1 MRALVFCV
9 FLVLLLIKVCS
20 TTLRKHYIAAVEF
33 NWDYRSSN
41 LLPGLRAENMSPR
54 YTSRTF
60 PQYRKA
66 VFMEFTDS
74 SFLTPEPK
82 PKWMGILGPTIRAE
96 VNDKV
101 IIHFKNLAS
110 RPYSIH
116 PFGISYWKM
125 SEGASYNDHTS
136 ISEKKD
142 DFVPP
147 KSEYTYVWEITEN
160 LGPMNGDSNCLTY
173 AYSSYVDP
181 VRDFNSGL
189 IGAMLVCKQGTL
201 NELGKQTNH
210 QEFVLLFSIIDE
222 SKSMY
227 LETDRIRYR
236 LPGPHKTKGQM
247 YSINGYINVSL
258 PDLNI
263 CKNKD
268 VSWHLI
274 TMGST
279 QELYS
284 IYFGGYGL
292 LLRDHRVVS
301 VDLAPTAFA
310 TAEMTPS
317 YESKW
322 LLNCQNPKHQQAGM
336 KAYFNIEG
344 TCEEDNTS
352 VWKTKKIE
360 EEDDYDD
367 DNDEYKDE
375 EEDERDYKIQIQY
388 MQRTTVTK
396 SRSMEWIYYI
406 AAKECNWD
414 YAPTIPDYV
423 SRDLRRKYLEKGP
436 DRIGKEYK
444 KAVYVEYTD
453 STFTIVKHKPESGS
467 SKGIL
472 GPVLRGEV
480 GDRFKIIFKNLASRP
495 YNINPHGLTEIK
507 IGSAGGHNIRN
518 HTVQPNKTLTYFWS
532 VTKSDGP
539 TNSDLGCLTRF
550 YFSNVNTDRDIAS
563 GLIGPLL
570 ICAKNMLDNNARMV
584 KIDKAKYL
592 FFSLFDE
599 NKSWYIR
606 ENIENY
612 CEDPLRVNPNDP
624 EFYDS
629 NLMHS
634 INGFVFE
641 NVPKLNFCMNEV
653 IYWHVILGA
662 QDKFL
667 SIYFHGQ
674 TFKHDGV
681 YEDVLTLFPISSET
695 IRMDMDSI
703 GLWLLEPLN
712 YHYQIQG
719 MRAKFRVR
727 NCDNDPDY
735 LEDFVMELDSKEDD
749 PDLAHGNILPE
760 EIKQLIFQPRG
771 FKRHNTNLS
780 ELYEALEL
788 DELMNITNDGENMTE
803 KDPIW
808 SNCRQRRH
816 QTLGEQYSKE
826 KEENHFL
833 NNGVGKHLSKD
844 TNELNQSETIRKD
857 FYDTTKA
864 SKNQITIDSDKMQSN
879 PSFTEE
885 SRVNQHSKNE
895 NIVELM
901 KTNYSSDELVQ
912 KNRMREIPLLDHPE
926 SNLTFTGT
934 DGKLDLLNANQI
946 LKKEEVVSTNK
957 LNQNQKLEDGVITK
971 TQPHKV
977 VTFKQE
983 ISNETKGMKL
993 WDNDTAATFRESE
1006 GIKANR
1012 TSFDKNSTTETEIN
1026 SQQARKESLDYDDY
1040 EDETSS
1046 GDDDE
1051 SKHRDMHDTDFR
1063 TFSNSELCPGETT
1076 SDILRTSNSQS
1087 KYYYIAAAE
1096 LIWDYEAS
1104 QTARAYKNSWR
1115 QQSREQRLGSKF
1127 KKAMFLQY
1135 SDSMFKHPVV
1145 RGESEE
1151 HLGILGPVIRAEVND
1166 IIVVKFKNMAS
1177 RPFSIH
1183 AHGVQREIPDKY
1195 TYEEEELI
1203 DWPRKMDDIV
1213 YPNKTKVY
1221 IWHVTKGSAPTE
1233 KDFDCR
1239 AWTYYSDVN
1248 TERDIHTGLIGPLI
1262 ICRKGTLHKI
1272 ASGML
1277 KVQEFSLL
1285 FMTFDEN
1292 KSWYLEDN
1300 IQMFCK
1306 TPCHVRPEDPAF
1318 QNSNKFH
1325 AINGHV
1331 AETLPGLV
1339 MAQNRLVRWYLTNMV
1354 GSADIY
1360 SVHFH
1365 GQPFIMRR
1373 SKEHRM
1379 GVYTLF
1385 PGSFGTIEM
1394 YPAKVG
1400 YWLVDCETAEYQQAG
1415 MRAIF
1420 LVYNSNCRVPLGLA
1434 TGRIADS
1441 QLTASGYIGSWT
1453 PQLARLHNSGYTNA
1467 WRGKGRRPWIQ
1478 VDLKTPMLVHGI
1490 ITQGV
1495 RYYFR
1500 HFYVD
1505 HFYISY
1511 SLDTYAWK
1519 NYKSNTTLDIKIFV
1533 GNTDGTGQVRNNF
1546 NPPIIARYVRVYPKP
1561 SVGHLALRMELL
1573 GCDLQSCSL
1582 PLGMENG
1589 IIGDQQLSASSFWVS
1604 LSAWHPS
1611 LARLNK
1617 EGFTNAWVPKR
1628 NNPHEWFQ
1636 INFQHRKKITGI
1648 ITQGANNLRQSMFV
1662 KEYIILYSDNHNSW
1676 TVIKDSLNLKQKV
1689 FKGNVDSKSQVQ
1701 NTFDPPIFAQ
1711 YLRIVPQTWQR
1722 NIALRVEVLGCET
1735 EQRL

>member
-1 MRALVFCV
+1 M
-9 FLVLLLIKVCS
+9 
-20 TTLRKHYIAAVEF
+20 TTTDSATTVRKHYIAAVEF

-41 LLPGLRAENMSPR
+41 LLSGLGAGNMSPR
-54 YTSRTF
+54 YTSRTLT
-60 PQYRKA
+60 QYRKA
-66 VFMEFTDS
+66 VFMEFKDS

-82 PKWMGILGPTIRAE
+82 PSWMGILGPTIRAE

-136 ISEKKD
+136 TSEKKD
-142 DFVPP
+142 DIVPP
-147 KSEYTYVWEITEN
+147 KGEYVYVWEIAEN
-160 LGPMNGDSNCLTY
+160 LGPMNGDSSCLTY
-173 AYSSYVDP
+173 AYSSHVDP

-189 IGAMLVCKQGTL
+189 IGAVLVCKQGTL
-201 NELGKQTNH
+201 NERGKQVNR

-222 SKSMY
+222 SKSRY
-227 LETDRIRYR
+227 HETDRIRYKI
-236 LPGPHKTKGQM
+236 PGPQKTKGQM
-247 YSINGYINVSL
+247 YSINGYVNVSL

-274 TMGST
+274 AMGST
-279 QELYS
+279 PELYS

-292 LLRDHRVVS
+292 LLRDRRVVS
-301 VDLAPTAFA
+301 VELAPTAFA
-310 TAEMTPS
+310 TAEMIPS

-322 LLNCQNPKHQQAGM
+322 LLCCQNPNHQQAGM
-336 KAYFNIEG
+336 MAYFNIEG
-344 TCEEDNTS
+344 ICEEDIAS
-352 VWKTKKIE
+352 VWKTKKV
-360 EEDDYDD
+360 EEDDNDDYDE
-367 DNDEYKDE
+367 DENEK
-375 EEDERDYKIQIQY
+375 EEDFKIQINY
-388 MQRTTVTK
+388 LPRTTVTK

-406 AAKECNWD
+406 AAEECNWD
-414 YAPTIPDYV
+414 YAPNLPDHV
-423 SRDLRRKYLEKGP
+423 SRDLSGKYLEKGP
-436 DRIGKEYK
+436 DRIGKVYK

-453 STFTIVKHKPESGS
+453 STFTVVKHKPESGS

-472 GPVLRGEV
+472 GPVLRGEI

-507 IGSAGGHNIRN
+507 VDKAGGHNARN
-518 HTVQPNKTLTYFWS
+518 HTVQPNKTVTYFWNL
-532 VTKSDGP
+532 TKSDGP

-550 YFSNVNTDRDIAS
+550 YFSNVDMDRDISS

-570 ICAKNMLDNNARMV
+570 ICAKNMLDTNARLV

-599 NKSWYIR
+599 NKSWYIN
-606 ENIENY
+606 ENIEKN
-612 CEDPLRVNPNDP
+612 CKDPLRVNPNDP

-634 INGFVFE
+634 INGFVYE

-653 IYWHVILGA
+653 IFWHVILGA

-674 TFKHDGV
+674 TFKYDGV
-681 YEDVLTLFPISSET
+681 YEDVLTLFPFSSET
-695 IRMDMDSI
+695 IRMDMDNI

-712 YHYQIQG
+712 YRYQIQG

-735 LEDFVMELDSKEDD
+735 LEDFIVEIDSKDD
-749 PDLAHGNILPE
+749 DHDLAYGNILQD
-760 EIKQLIFQPRG
+760 EIKRLSYTPRG
-771 FKRHNTNLS
+771 FKRHSENLT
-780 ELYEALEL
+780 ELYEAIELE
-788 DELMNITNDGENMTE
+788 ELMNSTNDGENMTV

-808 SNCRQRRH
+808 SRCRQRQH
-816 QTLGEQYSKE
+816 HTSGEQYSNE
-826 KEENHFL
+826 KKENHL
-833 NNGVGKHLSKD
+833 PNHGIGKRLSKD
-844 TNELNQSETIRKD
+844 TNELNQSQTTRKY
-857 FYDTTKA
+857 FYDTTVN
-864 SKNQITIDSDKMQSN
+864 SKNQITIESDQMHSN
-879 PSFTEE
+879 SSFTRD
-885 SRVNQHSKNE
+885 SKVNKHSKNE
-895 NIVELM
+895 DIDELI
-901 KTNYSSDELVQ
+901 KTNYSSDDLVQ
-912 KNRMREIPLLDHPE
+912 TNRMSEIPIPDHPE

-934 DGKLDLLNANQI
+934 DGKLDLLYANQI
-946 LKKEEVVSTNK
+946 LRNEIASTDKLK
-957 LNQNQKLEDGVITK
+957 LNQSKKLENGVITK
-971 TQPHKV
+971 TQLHKD
-977 VTFKQE
+977 FAFEQA
-983 ISNETKGMKL
+983 ISNETKEMKL

-1006 GIKANR
+1006 GIIPNR
-1012 TSFDKNSTTETEIN
+1012 TSFDKNSTTETGNN
-1026 SQQARKESLDYDDY
+1026 SQQARNEPLDYDDY
-1040 EDETSS
+1040 EEDTNS
-1046 GDDDE
+1046 GAGGE
-1051 SKHRDMHDTDFR
+1051 SNYRDLHDINFR
-1063 TFSNSELCPGETT
+1063 TLPNSEWCPEENP
-1076 SDILRTSNSQS
+1076 SHIPRTSNSQS
-1087 KYYYIAAAE
+1087 KYYYIAAVE

-1104 QTARAYKNSWR
+1104 QTSKHSWR
-1115 QQSREQRLGSKF
+1115 QQSKGQRLGSKF

-1135 SDSMFKHPVV
+1135 KDSMFKYPVV
-1145 RGESEE
+1145 RGEREE
-1151 HLGILGPVIRAEVND
+1151 HLGILGPVISAEVND

-1183 AHGVQREIPDKY
+1183 AHGVPREIPLEY
-1195 TYEEEELI
+1195 TYEEEQLI
-1203 DWPRKMDDIV
+1203 DWPRKEDDIV

-1221 IWHVTKGSAPTE
+1221 IWHVTKGSAPTD

-1248 TERDIHTGLIGPLI
+1248 PERDIHTGLIGPLI
-1262 ICRKGTLHKI
+1262 ICRQGTLHKI
-1272 ASGML
+1272 SNGTL

-1306 TPCHVRPEDPAF
+1306 SPCQVRPEDPAF

-1331 AETLPGLV
+1331 AETLPGLL
-1339 MAQNRLVRWYLTNMV
+1339 MAQNRLVRWYLINMV

-1394 YPAKVG
+1394 HPTKVG
-1400 YWLVDCETAEYQQAG
+1400 YWLVDCETAEHQEAG

-1420 LVYNSNCRVPLGLA
+1420 LVYNSYCRVPLGLA
-1434 TGRIADS
+1434 TRRIADS
-1441 QLTASGYIGSWT
+1441 QLTASGSIGKWT
-1453 PQLARLHNSGYTNA
+1453 PQLARLHNSGFTNA
-1467 WRGKGRRPWIQ
+1467 WRGKGSRPWIQ

-1490 ITQGV
+1490 ITQGA
-1495 RYYFR
+1495 RQ
-1500 HFYVD
+1500 HFKHLYVD

-1511 SLDTYAWK
+1511 SLDRYAWK
-1519 NYKSNTTLDIKIFV
+1519 NYKGNTTSDIKIFA
-1533 GNTDGTGQVRNNF
+1533 GNTDGIGQVRNYF
-1546 NPPIIARYVRVYPKP
+1546 NPPIIARYIRVYPKP
-1561 SVGHLALRMELL
+1561 STGHLALRMELL
-1573 GCDLQSCSL
+1573 GCDLQSCSM
-1582 PLGMENG
+1582 PLGMENK
-1589 IIGDQQLSASSFWVS
+1589 IISDHQLSASSFWVS
-1604 LSAWHPS
+1604 MSAWTPS

-1617 EGFTNAWVPKR
+1617 EGYTNAWVPKR

-1636 INFQHRKKITGI
+1636 INFLHRKKITGI
-1648 ITQGANNLRQSMFV
+1648 ITQGAKHLGRPMFV
-1662 KEYIILYSDNHNSW
+1662 QEYIISYSDNRNSW
-1676 TVIKDSLNLKQKV
+1676 TVIKDRQNLKEKI
-1689 FKGNVDSKSQVQ
+1689 FKGNMDGKSQVQ

-1711 YLRIVPQTWQR
+1711 YLRIVPRTWKR
-1722 NIALRVEVLGCET
+1722 NIALRIEVLGCET

>member
-1 MRALVFCV
+1 MRALAFYV
-9 FLVLLLIKVCS
+9 FLVLLLIKDSSMIV
-20 TTLRKHYIAAVEF
+20 RKHYIAAVEF

-41 LLPGLRAENMSPR
+41 LLSGLGAGNMRPR
-54 YTSRTF
+54 YSSSLF

-66 VFMEFTDS
+66 VFVEFKDS

-136 ISEKKD
+136 ITEKKD
-142 DFVPP
+142 DVVAP
-147 KSEYTYVWEITEN
+147 KGEYVYVWEITGN
-160 LGPMNGDSNCLTY
+160 LGPMNGDSSCLTY
-173 AYSSYVDP
+173 AYSSHVDP

-201 NELGKQTNH
+201 NELGKQINR

-236 LPGPHKTKGQM
+236 IPGPQKNKGQL

-274 TMGST
+274 AMGSVP
-279 QELYS
+279 ELYS

-301 VDLAPTAFA
+301 VELAPTAFA
-310 TAEMTPS
+310 TAEMIPS

-322 LLNCQNPKHQQAGM
+322 LLSSQNPSHQQAGM

-344 TCEEDNTS
+344 ICEEDDAS
-352 VWKTKKIE
+352 VWETGNVEEADGNDHDYEYGNE
-360 EEDDYDD
+360 EE
-367 DNDEYKDE
+367 NEA
-375 EEDERDYKIQIQY
+375 DYKIKIKY
-388 MQRTTVTK
+388 LVRTTVAK

-406 AAKECNWD
+406 AAEECKWD
-414 YAPTIPDYV
+414 YAPTLPDDV
-423 SRDLRRKYLEKGP
+423 SSDLRGKYLERGP

-453 STFTIVKHKPESGS
+453 STFTVVKHKPDSSS

-507 IGSAGGHNIRN
+507 VDKAEGHNIRN
-518 HTVQPNKTLTYFWS
+518 HIVQPNKTVTYFWS
-532 VTKSDGP
+532 VTKNDGP
-539 TNSDLGCLTRF
+539 TNSDPGCLTRF
-550 YFSNVNTDRDIAS
+550 YFSNVDMDRDIAS

-570 ICAKNMLDNNARMV
+570 ICAKNMLDINARLV

-599 NKSWYIR
+599 NKSWYIND
-606 ENIENY
+606 NIEKY
-612 CEDPLRVNPNDP
+612 CEDPSRVNPNDP

-634 INGFVFE
+634 INGFVYE
-641 NVPKLNFCMNEV
+641 NVPNLKFCMNEV
-653 IYWHVILGA
+653 IYWHVIVGA
-662 QDKFL
+662 QDNFL

-674 TFKHDGV
+674 TFKYDGV
-681 YEDVLTLFPISSET
+681 YEDVLTLFPFSSET
-695 IRMDMDSI
+695 IRMDMDNI

-712 YHYQIQG
+712 YRYQIQG
-719 MRAKFRVR
+719 MRAKFRVH

-735 LEDFVMELDSKEDD
+735 IENFLMEIDTKEDELD
-749 PDLAHGNILPE
+749 LAYGNVLQD
-760 EIKQLIFQPRG
+760 EIKQLIFRPRG
-771 FKRHNTNLS
+771 LKMHDENLT
-780 ELYEALEL
+780 ELYEAIELE
-788 DELMNITNDGENMTE
+788 ELMNITNDGENMTE

-808 SNCRQRRH
+808 SHCLQRQH
-816 QTLGEQYSKE
+816 HTLGEHNTKGKKE
-826 KEENHFL
+826 NRLPNHDKRL
-833 NNGVGKHLSKD
+833 PED
-844 TNELNQSETIRKD
+844 PNEPNQTIRKD
-857 FYDTTKA
+857 FYDTTET
-864 SKNQITIDSDKMQSN
+864 SENQITIGSDKMHS
-879 PSFTEE
+879 SFTKD
-885 SRVNQHSKNE
+885 SRINKDSKNGE
-895 NIVELM
+895 IDELI
-901 KTNYSSDELVQ
+901 KTNYSSDDFVQ
-912 KNRMREIPLLDHPE
+912 TNRMREILLPDHPE
-926 SNLTFTGT
+926 SNLTSMRTN
-934 DGKLDLLNANQI
+934 GKLDLLDANQV
-946 LKKEEVVSTNK
+946 LKKEEIVATDKLK
-957 LNQNQKLEDGVITK
+957 LNQSQKLDDGAFTK
-971 TQPHKV
+971 TPFHKN
-977 VTFKQE
+977 FEQI

-993 WDNDTAATFRESE
+993 LENDTAATFRESE
-1006 GIKANR
+1006 GIIPNR
-1012 TSFDKNSTTETEIN
+1012 TSFHKTSAAEPVIN
-1026 SQQARKESLDYDDY
+1026 SQQDREESLDYDNY
-1040 EDETSS
+1040 EEEMNS
-1046 GDDDE
+1046 GAGDE
-1051 SKHRDMHDTDFR
+1051 SSYRDLHDNNFR
-1063 TFSNSELCPGETT
+1063 AFSNSELCPEENP
-1076 SDILRTSNSQS
+1076 SHILRTSSSQS
-1087 KYYYIAAAE
+1087 KYYYIAAVE
-1096 LIWDYEAS
+1096 LIWDYKAS
-1104 QTARAYKNSWR
+1104 QTAGASKHSWT
-1115 QQSREQRLGSKF
+1115 QQSRSKGQSLGSKF

-1135 SDSMFKHPVV
+1135 KDSTFKHPVV

-1151 HLGILGPVIRAEVND
+1151 HLGILGPVISAEVND

-1183 AHGVQREIPDKY
+1183 AHGVPREIPFEYK
-1195 TYEEEELI
+1195 YEEEELT
-1203 DWPRKMDDIV
+1203 DWPRKVDDIV

-1221 IWHVTKGSAPTE
+1221 IWHVTKGSAPTD

-1239 AWTYYSDVN
+1239 TWTYYSDVN
-1248 TERDIHTGLIGPLI
+1248 PERDIHSGLIGPLI
-1262 ICRKGTLHKI
+1262 VCRKGTLHKI
-1272 ASGML
+1272 SSGKL
-1277 KVQEFSLL
+1277 KVWEFSLL
-1285 FMTFDEN
+1285 FLTFDEN

-1300 IQMFCK
+1300 IKMFCES
-1306 TPCHVRPEDPAF
+1306 PCNVRPEDPAF

-1339 MAQNRLVRWYLTNMV
+1339 MAQNRLVRWYLINMA
-1354 GSADIY
+1354 GSADVY

-1400 YWLVDCETAEYQQAG
+1400 YWLVDCETAEHQQAG

-1420 LVYNSNCRVPLGLA
+1420 LVYNTYCSVPLGLA

-1441 QLTASGYIGSWT
+1441 QLTASGQIGKWG
-1453 PQLARLHNSGYTNA
+1453 PQLARLHKSGRTNA
-1467 WRGKGRRPWIQ
+1467 WRGKGSRPWIQ

-1490 ITQGV
+1490 ITQGA
-1495 RYYFR
+1495 RHYFR
-1500 HFYVD
+1500 HLYVY

-1519 NYKSNTTLDIKIFV
+1519 KYKSNTTLDIKIFT
-1533 GNTDGTGQVRNNF
+1533 GNTDGVGQVRNYF
-1546 NPPIIARYVRVYPKP
+1546 NPPIIARYVRVYPRP
-1561 SVGHLALRMELL
+1561 STGYSALRMELL

-1582 PLGMENG
+1582 PLGMENRL
-1589 IIGDQQLSASSFWVS
+1589 IADHQLSASSFWVS
-1604 LSAWHPS
+1604 MSAWTPS

-1636 INFQHRKKITGI
+1636 INFLHRKKITGI
-1648 ITQGANNLRQSMFV
+1648 ITQGASYLGRSMFV
-1662 KEYIILYSDNHNSW
+1662 KEYIISYSDNRSNW
-1676 TVIKDSLNLKQKV
+1676 IEIKDRQNLKKKV

-1711 YLRIVPQTWQR
+1711 YLRIIPQTWQQ